1 LGQARPPIQG
11 GNNLNSSFNSNF
23 NLNQPSLRE
32 LVLGQ
37 TKIDEN
43 INKKFLAN
51 DKTLKSLNVKFETLS
66 STLKNQLCS
75 NKMIESRLVQIAV
88 VVPISEKVQVV
99 TTRGGKSTHDPPH
112 PDHAKKVTS
121 PQEEET

>member
-1 LGQARPPIQG
+1 M
-11 GNNLNSSFNSNF
+11 NSSFNSNF

-51 DKTLKSLNVKFETLS
+51 DKTLKTLNVKFETLS

-99 TTRGGKSTHDPPH
+99 TTRGGKSTRDPPH
-112 PDHAKKVTS
+112 PDHAEKVTS